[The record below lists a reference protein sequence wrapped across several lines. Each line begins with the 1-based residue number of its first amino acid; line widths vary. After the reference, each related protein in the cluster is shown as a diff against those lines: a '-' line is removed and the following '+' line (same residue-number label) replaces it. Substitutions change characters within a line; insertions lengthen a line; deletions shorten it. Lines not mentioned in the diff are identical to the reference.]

1 VFIIRKGKPVL
12 VINVEF
18 INPFLKSLLNVL
30 STMAQ
35 TEATHSQP
43 SIKTNTV
50 AKGDVTGIIGMV
62 GNKVI
67 GSLSITFTKSAAL
80 DITNKMLGEKITEI
94 DDTVTDLVGE
104 VTNMVTGGAK
114 RLLADIGHDF
124 DMATPTVIAGANHE
138 IHHQCQGRIIQIPF
152 KSKSGAFFVEISFE
166 ERAEL

>member
-1 VFIIRKGKPVL
+1 M
-12 VINVEF
+12 VINVDF
-18 INPFLKSLLNVL
+18 INPFLESLLNVL

-35 TEATHSQP
+35 TEATHSKP
-43 SIKTNTV
+43 SIKTSSI
-50 AKGDVTGIIGMV
+50 AKGDVTGIIGLV

-67 GSLSITFTKSAAL
+67 GSFSITFTEAAIL
-80 DITNKMLGEKITEI
+80 DITNKMLGESITKIDE
-94 DDTVTDLVGE
+94 TVTDLVGE

-152 KSKSGAFFVEISFE
+152 KSKIGAFFVEISFE
-166 ERAEL
+166 ECP